1 MVGKVRPRPSRR
13 RGIRCSP
20 WRFQQL
26 VTHAYA
32 RLPHPVQEA
41 LSNVAVTIEDR
52 PPRDVRATG
61 GALGFYQGTP
71 LGERGTGYN
80 LALPD
85 KVTVYRVPL
94 LEACHSMAELREEI
108 TLTLLHEI
116 GHHFGLDD
124 DQLPF

>member
-1 MVGKVRPRPSRR
+1 MLGRMHARPARH
-13 RGIRCSP
+13 RGVRCSR

-26 VTHAYA
+26 VSRSYA
-32 RLPHPVQEA
+32 RLPRRVQET
-41 LSNVAVTIEDR
+41 LSNVAVTIEDH
-52 PPRDVRATG
+52 PPRDVEATG

-85 KVTVYRVPL
+85 KVTIYRLPL
-94 LEACHSMAELREEI
+94 LAACHSQAELQEEI

-116 GHHFGLDD
+116 GHHLGLDD